1 MIEDVKTQANEELES
16 MGVDII
22 KRDRQYNAVIKAV
35 ALPIVILASLGVGIK
50 DVATSFGSIFKN
62 KDKEKLNQFKR
73 NLQIA
78 FKSYI
83 ELEIKTAE
91 TTLRTKYE
99 RSERCRA
106 ISLYQKEIKDLTHEQ
121 YQK

>member
-16 MGVDII
+16 MGVDTI
-22 KRDRQYNAVIKAV
+22 RRERQYNAVIKAV
-35 ALPIVILASLGVGIK
+35 ALPIVILASLGVGMK
-50 DVATSFGSIFKN
+50 DVAVSIGSIFKN
-62 KDKEKLNQFKR
+62 KEKEKLNKFR
-73 NLQIA
+73 TNLQNA

-106 ISLYQKEIKDLTHEQ
+106 ISLY
-121 YQK
+121 